1 MALLTGG
8 ILIAS
13 FAVAA
18 MVTQSLV
25 LIIVVAV
32 VYMFASI
39 VERVAYGNAVIIY
52 KLLIQKLERRIAELE
67 GEAAGGDTSY
77 QDTR

>member
-1 MALLTGG
+1 M
-8 ILIAS
+8 
-13 FAVAA
+13 
-18 MVTQSLV
+18 

-32 VYMFASI
+32 VYMLASI

-67 GEAAGGDTSY
+67 TETAGGDTSY

>member
-1 MALLTGG
+1 
-8 ILIAS
+8 
-13 FAVAA
+13 